1 MMKYKSLDVP
11 IKVEIY
17 KELAEWEVNLG
28 TQDNTITAKRMSG
41 RFRTLKYLGMSV
53 WSFYFLM
60 PYVRWNGSQAILF
73 DLPRQQFNFFNVSLY
88 PQDIWMLSLSLL
100 FLAILLAAV
109 TSIAGRVFCGYFC
122 FQTVW
127 TDVFT
132 LIEAKLEG
140 NTPQKA
146 HQFRTSPWTLSK
158 LSKKLTK
165 HATWLTISIVTGI
178 SFSAWFMDAFELWKQ
193 IIHLSAP
200 KPVWLALAI
209 FGLFT
214 YWFAGFMREQVCF
227 WLCPYARLQGVMYD
241 QDTVLPAYDAQRG
254 EPRGKLNKGEQDEDA
269 QGSCIDCK
277 VCVAVCPTGIDIR
290 KGQQEGCIT
299 CGLCIDACDSIMDQI
314 DQPRGLIRYASYKE
328 LHQGAETSTWYLR
341 SRFIVYSSIMLAAL
355 AGIAYGF
362 SHLPPTEFNVIH
374 SRQPLYI
381 LLSDG
386 SIQNKYTLKLLNKT
400 KKPMVVNYQIAGL
413 SFAELTGSPET
424 VVIEPGKIVAVT
436 AYVKMAEKKLISGL
450 QDIKFIANI
459 VSDNT
464 TKTHYDSVFISP

>member
-1 MMKYKSLDVP
+1 MKYKSLDIP

-17 KELAEWEVNLG
+17 NELSEWEVNLG
-28 TQDNTITAKRMSG
+28 TENNKITARRMPG
-41 RFRTLKYLGMSV
+41 RFRKLKWLGMSV
-53 WSFYFLM
+53 WLFYFSV
-60 PYVRWNGSQAILF
+60 PYIRWNGSQAILF
-73 DLPRQQFNFFNVSLY
+73 DLPNQEFNFFNISLY
-88 PQDIWMLSLSLL
+88 PQDIWMLSLTLL

-109 TSIAGRVFCGYFC
+109 TSIAGRIFCGYFC

-127 TDVFT
+127 TDIFT
-132 LIEAKLEG
+132 LIEGKLEG

-146 HQFRTSPWTLSK
+146 HEFKTLPWTATKVVKK
-158 LSKKLTK
+158 LSK
-165 HATWLTISIVTGI
+165 HAIWLTISFLTGI
-178 SFSAWFMDAFELWKQ
+178 TFSAWFMDAFELWHQ
-193 IIHLSAP
+193 VVHLSAP
-200 KPVWLALAI
+200 KPVWIALTI

-254 EPRGKLNKGEQDEDA
+254 EPRGKLNKGSQPADA

-299 CGLCIDACDSIMDQI
+299 CGLCIDACDSIMDKI
-314 DQPRGLIRYASYKE
+314 EQPRGLIRYASFKE
-328 LHQGAETSTWYLR
+328 LHHGVNTTPWYFR
-341 SRFIVYSSIMLAAL
+341 SRFMLYSVIMLASL
-355 AGIAYGF
+355 GGIGYGF
-362 SHLPPTEFNVIH
+362 THLSPTEFNVIH
-374 SRQPLYI
+374 ERQPLHV

-400 KKPMVVNYQIAGL
+400 KQVMEVNYTISGL
-413 SFAELTGSPET
+413 PFAELHGLPEKLT
-424 VVIEPGKIVAVT
+424 VEPGRMASVT
-436 AYVKMAEKKLISGL
+436 AYVKVAEKQLISGL

-459 VSDNT
+459 VNNDT
-464 TKTHYDSVFISP
+464 TKVDYNSVFIAP

>member
-1 MMKYKSLDVP
+1 MKYKSLDIP

-17 KELAEWEVNLG
+17 NALSEWEVNLG

-41 RFRTLKYLGMSV
+41 RFRNLKCFGMSV
-53 WSFYFLM
+53 WLFYFLM
-60 PYVRWNGSQAILF
+60 PYVRWNGSQAILL
-73 DLPRQQFNFFNVSLY
+73 DLPSQQFNFFNVSLY

-132 LIEAKLEG
+132 FIEGKLEG

-146 HQFRTSPWTLSK
+146 HHFRIAPWSLSK
-158 LSKKLTK
+158 VTKKLTK
-165 HATWLTISIVTGI
+165 HLIWLTISIVTGI
-178 SFSAWFMDAFELWKQ
+178 SFSAWFMDVFELWDQ

-200 KPVWLALAI
+200 KPVWVALAI
-209 FGLFT
+209 FGFFT

-241 QDTVLPAYDAQRG
+241 QDTVLPAYDAERG
-254 EPRGKLNKGEQDEDA
+254 EPRGKLNKGKQDDDS

-299 CGLCIDACDSIMDQI
+299 CGLCIDACDSIMDKI
-314 DQPRGLIRYASYKE
+314 EQPRGLIRYASFKE
-328 LHQGAETSTWYLR
+328 LYKGTKAIPWYRR
-341 SRFIVYSSIMLAAL
+341 SRFIMYSSIMLTAL

-362 SHLPPTEFNVIH
+362 ANLSPTEFNVIH
-374 SRQPLYI
+374 SRQPLYVM
-381 LLSDG
+381 LSDG

-400 KKPMVVNYQIAGL
+400 KKLMVVNYQIVGL
-413 SFAELTGSPET
+413 SFSELIASSET
-424 VVIEPGKIVAVT
+424 VTIEPGKIVAVT
-436 AYVKMAEKKLISGL
+436 AYVKMAEKDLISGL

-459 VSDNT
+459 INDET
-464 TKTHYDSVFISP
+464 IKIHYNSVFIAP